1 VAIGDVAM
9 LTAGTQV
16 ELTLEKPVAGGRM
29 LARHDG
35 QVVLV
40 AGAIPGERVRA
51 RIERANKG
59 MAFATT
65 LIVLKP
71 SSARRETVGDPLCG
85 GNVYAH
91 VAYAEQAAI
100 KRDVLRDALRHGGRI
115 EWPGDL
121 PVSPSPE
128 HGYRMRARLHVRK
141 GRVGF
146 FREGTHDLCDCAGTG
161 QLLPASIEAVRAFV
175 DATPRPVRD
184 AIDAIELTE
193 SIAADERV
201 LHILWSPH
209 TRINTMPLDEI
220 WHLDRIQASDPRS
233 RLTGISCD
241 DPSTGLARTISGQPW
256 VSDPIAALVR
266 RGAPAQGNASGA
278 GGDAGGA
285 GNAGDAG
292 VQSTRALIPR
302 DARVQDDGRGDVDN
316 AGNAGNAGSAT
327 GAQTTRARL
336 RRHGSSF
343 FQANRYLVPDLVGAV
358 HRAVSAG
365 LNARDAR
372 GPIIDLYA
380 GVGLFAI
387 TLAARQR
394 DHDNAGASHDAPI
407 VAVEGD
413 PSSARDLAANAETF
427 LLDSDGSSVVHGIDG
442 SGVEGNAPRL
452 QVEHSSVEHYLE
464 RLTATPLPPSS
475 TLIVDPPRTGMS
487 KQALD
492 GVLRAGAARL
502 VYVSCDV
509 ATLSRDLR
517 RMIDAGYN
525 LDHLEAFDLFPNTA
539 HVESLAVLSK

>member
-1 VAIGDVAM
+1 M
-9 LTAGTQV
+9 LTAGAQL

-51 RIERANKG
+51 RIERVNKG

-65 LIVLKP
+65 LAVIQP
-71 SSARRETVGDPLCG
+71 SSARREAVGDPLCG
-85 GNVYAH
+85 GTVYAH

-100 KRDVLRDALRHGGRI
+100 KREVLRDALRHGGRI

-121 PVSPSPE
+121 PVSSSPE

-175 DATPRPVRD
+175 DATPRAVRD

-201 LHILWSPH
+201 LHVLWAPH
-209 TRINTMPLDEI
+209 ARVNTLSLDEI
-220 WHLDRIQASDPRS
+220 WQLDRIQASS
-233 RLTGISCD
+233 TTSSASTASTASTSSNESKVTGISCD
-241 DPSTGLARTISGQPW
+241 DPSTGRARTISGQPW
-256 VSDPIAALVR
+256 VSDPLDALVR
-266 RGAPAQGNASGA
+266 PAASA
-278 GGDAGGA
+278 AT
-285 GNAGDAG
+285 
-292 VQSTRALIPR
+292 ST
-302 DARVQDDGRGDVDN
+302 
-316 AGNAGNAGSAT
+316 T
-327 GAQTTRARL
+327 RL
-336 RRHGSSF
+336 RRHAASF
-343 FQANRYLVPDLVGAV
+343 FQANRYLVPDLVAAV
-358 HRAVSAG
+358 HRAVS
-365 LNARDAR
+365 D

-387 TLAARQR
+387 TLAALQR
-394 DHDNAGASHDAPI
+394 DALQRDADNARI

-413 PSSARDLAANAETF
+413 PSSARDLAANAET
-427 LLDSDGSSVVHGIDG
+427 LSGLGSPH
-442 SGVEGNAPRL
+442 L

-464 RLTATPLPPSS
+464 RLASTPLPSSS

-492 GVLRAGAARL
+492 GVLRARASRL

-517 RMIDAGYN
+517 RMIDAGYK

-539 HVESLAVLSK
+539 HVESLAVLSI

>member
-1 VAIGDVAM
+1 VAIDGVAIGDVAM
-9 LTAGTQV
+9 LTAGAQL

-51 RIERANKG
+51 RIERVNKG

-65 LIVLKP
+65 LAVIQP
-71 SSARRETVGDPLCG
+71 SSARREAVGDPLCG
-85 GNVYAH
+85 GTVYAH

-100 KRDVLRDALRHGGRI
+100 KREVLRDALRHGGRI
-115 EWPGDL
+115 DWAGDL
-121 PVSPSPE
+121 PVSSSPE

-146 FREGTHDLCDCAGTG
+146 FREGTHDLCDCGGTG
-161 QLLPASIEAVRAFV
+161 QLLPESVEAVRAFV

-201 LHILWSPH
+201 LHILWAPH
-209 TRINTMPLDEI
+209 ARVNTLPLDEI
-220 WHLDRIQASDPRS
+220 WQIERIQSSPLTPPTTS
-233 RLTGISCD
+233 SKLTGVSCD

-256 VSDPIAALVR
+256 VSDPLEALVR
-266 RGAPAQGNASGA
+266 AQ
-278 GGDAGGA
+278 
-285 GNAGDAG
+285 
-292 VQSTRALIPR
+292 Q
-302 DARVQDDGRGDVDN
+302 
-316 AGNAGNAGSAT
+316 
-327 GAQTTRARL
+327 AQQVKPARL
-336 RRHGSSF
+336 RRHAASF
-343 FQANRYLVPDLVGAV
+343 FQANRYLVPDLVAAV
-358 HRAVSAG
+358 HRAVSGDPNADG
-365 LNARDAR
+365 ARDGR

-387 TLAARQR
+387 TLAAIQP
-394 DHDNAGASHDAPI
+394 DAHI

-413 PSSARDLAANAETF
+413 PSSAGDLAANAEAF
-427 LLDSDGSSVVHGIDG
+427 ASDS
-442 SGVEGNAPRL
+442 GNSHHL
-452 QVEHSSVEHYLE
+452 HVEHSSVEHYLD
-464 RLTATPLPPSS
+464 RHPVTPLAPSS

-492 GVLRAGAARL
+492 GVLRARASRL

-517 RMIDAGYN
+517 RMIDAGYR

-539 HVESLAVLSK
+539 HVESLAVLSL

>member
-1 VAIGDVAM
+1 M
-9 LTAGTQV
+9 LTAGAQL

-51 RIERANKG
+51 RIERVNKG

-65 LIVLKP
+65 LAVIQP
-71 SSARRETVGDPLCG
+71 SSARRETVGDPSCG

-91 VAYAEQAAI
+91 VAYSEQAAI
-100 KRDVLRDALRHGGRI
+100 KREVLRDALRHGGRI

-121 PVSPSPE
+121 PVSSSPE

-175 DATPRPVRD
+175 DATPRAVRD

-201 LHILWSPH
+201 LHIQWAPH
-209 TRINTMPLDEI
+209 TRINTLPLDEI
-220 WHLDRIQASDPRS
+220 WNLDRLALPA
-233 RLTGISCD
+233 LTGISCD

-256 VSDPIAALVR
+256 VSDPLDALMRSAA
-266 RGAPAQGNASGA
+266 APSPAQS
-278 GGDAGGA
+278 
-285 GNAGDAG
+285 
-292 VQSTRALIPR
+292 
-302 DARVQDDGRGDVDN
+302 
-316 AGNAGNAGSAT
+316 
-327 GAQTTRARL
+327 RL
-336 RRHGSSF
+336 RHHAASF
-343 FQANRYLVPDLVGAV
+343 FQGNRYLVPDLVGAV
-358 HRAVSAG
+358 HRAAG
-365 LNARDAR
+365 LGLDTRDDS
-372 GPIIDLYA
+372 GPIVDLYA

-387 TLAARQR
+387 TLAAHLS
-394 DHDNAGASHDAPI
+394 DVANANADARI

-413 PSSARDLAANAETF
+413 PSSARDLAANAEPFTR
-427 LLDSDGSSVVHGIDG
+427 S
-442 SGVEGNAPRL
+442 L
-452 QVEHSSVEHYLE
+452 QVEHSSVERYLD
-464 RLTATPLPPSS
+464 RYASAPLPPSS

-492 GVLRAGAARL
+492 GVLRARASRL

-517 RMIDAGYN
+517 RMLEAGYK

-539 HVESLAVLSK
+539 HVESLAVLSV

>member
-1 VAIGDVAM
+1 VALDGLAIDDVAM
-9 LTAGTQV
+9 LKAGDQL

-29 LARHDG
+29 LARHEG
-35 QVVLV
+35 QIVLV

-51 RIERANKG
+51 RIERVNKG

-65 LIVLKP
+65 VTVIQP
-71 SSARRETVGDPLCG
+71 SSARREAVGDPLCG
-85 GNVYAH
+85 GTVYAH

-100 KRDVLRDALRHGGRI
+100 KREVLRDALRHGGRI

-121 PVSPSPE
+121 PVTSSPE

-146 FREGTHDLCDCAGTG
+146 FREGTHDLCDCGGTG
-161 QLLPASIEAVRAFV
+161 QLLPESVEAVRAFV

-201 LHILWSPH
+201 LHILWAPH
-209 TRINTMPLDEI
+209 ARLNTRALDEI
-220 WHLDRIQASDPRS
+220 WRIDQNQNPALS

-256 VSDPIAALVR
+256 VSDPLAALV
-266 RGAPAQGNASGA
+266 GPDASIAASPARS
-278 GGDAGGA
+278 
-285 GNAGDAG
+285 
-292 VQSTRALIPR
+292 P
-302 DARVQDDGRGDVDN
+302 
-316 AGNAGNAGSAT
+316 
-327 GAQTTRARL
+327 RL
-336 RRHGSSF
+336 RRHGTSF
-343 FQANRYLVPDLVGAV
+343 FQGNRYLVPALVAAV
-358 HRAVSAG
+358 HRAANG
-365 LNARDAR
+365 NRLNGDDIDGDRR
-372 GPIIDLYA
+372 SIVDLYA

-387 TLAARQR
+387 TLAALQR
-394 DHDNAGASHDAPI
+394 GADADGDVDSEAANARI
-407 VAVEGD
+407 IAVEGD
-413 PSSARDLAANAETF
+413 PSSARDLAANAET
-427 LLDSDGSSVVHGIDG
+427 S
-442 SGVEGNAPRL
+442 SGV

-464 RLTATPLPPSS
+464 RFASTPLPPSS

-492 GVLRAGAARL
+492 GVLRARAPRL

-517 RMIDAGYN
+517 RMIDAGYR

-539 HVESLAVLSK
+539 HVESLAVLST

>member
-1 VAIGDVAM
+1 M
-9 LTAGTQV
+9 LTAGAQV

-51 RIERANKG
+51 RIERVNKG

-65 LIVLKP
+65 LAVIQP
-71 SSARRETVGDPLCG
+71 SSARREAVGDPLCG
-85 GNVYAH
+85 GTVYAH

-100 KRDVLRDALRHGGRI
+100 KREVLRDALRHGGRI

-121 PVSPSPE
+121 PVSSSPE

-146 FREGTHDLCDCAGTG
+146 FREGTHDLCDCVGTG
-161 QLLPASIEAVRAFV
+161 QLLPASNEAVRAFV
-175 DATPRPVRD
+175 DATPRAVLD

-201 LHILWSPH
+201 LHVLWSPH
-209 TRINTMPLDEI
+209 ARIKMLPLDEM
-220 WHLDRIQASDPRS
+220 WRLDRIAPSSPSSPSSPAST
-233 RLTGISCD
+233 LAGMTGISCD

-256 VSDPIAALVR
+256 VSDPLGALLHPAAS
-266 RGAPAQGNASGA
+266 PSTSTSFAS
-278 GGDAGGA
+278 
-285 GNAGDAG
+285 
-292 VQSTRALIPR
+292 
-302 DARVQDDGRGDVDN
+302 
-316 AGNAGNAGSAT
+316 
-327 GAQTTRARL
+327 ARL
-336 RRHGSSF
+336 RRHAASF
-343 FQANRYLVPDLVGAV
+343 FQANRYLVPALVTAV
-358 HRAVSAG
+358 HRAVSRG
-365 LNARDAR
+365 IDSDANHGNHGNH

-387 TLAARQR
+387 TLAALR
-394 DHDNAGASHDAPI
+394 AASDAPAAPI

-413 PSSARDLAANAETF
+413 PSSARDLAANAES
-427 LLDSDGSSVVHGIDG
+427 LSGI
-442 SGVEGNAPRL
+442 
-452 QVEHSSVEHYLE
+452 QVEHSSVEHYLD
-464 RLTATPLPPSS
+464 RYASTPLPSSS

-492 GVLRAGAARL
+492 GVLRARASRL

-517 RMIDAGYN
+517 RMIDAGYR

-539 HVESLAVLSK
+539 HVESLAVLSL

>member
-1 VAIGDVAM
+1 M
-9 LTAGTQV
+9 LTAGAQL

-35 QVVLV
+35 RIVLV

-51 RIERANKG
+51 RIERVNKG

-65 LIVLKP
+65 VAVIQP

-85 GNVYAH
+85 GTVYAH

-100 KRDVLRDALRHGGRI
+100 KREVLRDALRHGGRI

-121 PVSPSPE
+121 PVTSSPE

-161 QLLPASIEAVRAFV
+161 QLLPESIDAVRAFV
-175 DATPRPVRD
+175 DATPRAVRD

-201 LHILWSPH
+201 LHVLWAPH
-209 TRINTMPLDEI
+209 TRVNTMPLDEI
-220 WHLDRIQASDPRS
+220 WQLDRNEPQSTPPKI
-233 RLTGISCD
+233 TGISCD

-256 VSDPIAALVR
+256 VSDPLRALVR
-266 RGAPAQGNASGA
+266 SADDSFH
-278 GGDAGGA
+278 
-285 GNAGDAG
+285 
-292 VQSTRALIPR
+292 STI
-302 DARVQDDGRGDVDN
+302 
-316 AGNAGNAGSAT
+316 
-327 GAQTTRARL
+327 RL
-336 RRHGSSF
+336 RRHAASF
-343 FQANRYLVPDLVGAV
+343 FQANRYLVPDLVAAV
-358 HRAVSAG
+358 HRAAISDRTSG
-365 LNARDAR
+365 DAH
-372 GPIIDLYA
+372 GAIIDLYA

-387 TLAARQR
+387 TLAALQR
-394 DHDNAGASHDAPI
+394 DAGDVSI

-413 PSSARDLAANAETF
+413 PSSARDLTANAEA
-427 LLDSDGSSVVHGIDG
+427 LNG
-442 SGVEGNAPRL
+442 SGI
-452 QVEHSSVEHYLE
+452 QVEQSSVEHYLE
-464 RLTATPLPPSS
+464 RLASTPLPPSS

-492 GVLRAGAARL
+492 GVLKASASRL

-517 RMIDAGYN
+517 RMIDAGYH

>member
-1 VAIGDVAM
+1 M
-9 LTAGTQV
+9 LTAGAQV

-51 RIERANKG
+51 RIERVNKG

-65 LIVLKP
+65 LAVIQP

-85 GNVYAH
+85 GTVYAH

-100 KRDVLRDALRHGGRI
+100 KREVLRDALRHGGRI

-121 PVSPSPE
+121 PVSSSPE

-161 QLLPASIEAVRAFV
+161 QLLPASVEAVRAFV
-175 DATPRPVRD
+175 DATPRAVRD

-201 LHILWSPH
+201 LHVLWAPH
-209 TRINTMPLDEI
+209 ARVNTLPLDEI
-220 WHLDRIQASDPRS
+220 WLLERIQASSTSSPES
-233 RLTGISCD
+233 KLTGISCD

-256 VSDPIAALVR
+256 VSDPLDALVR
-266 RGAPAQGNASGA
+266 PAAA
-278 GGDAGGA
+278 AA
-285 GNAGDAG
+285 T
-292 VQSTRALIPR
+292 ST
-302 DARVQDDGRGDVDN
+302 
-316 AGNAGNAGSAT
+316 
-327 GAQTTRARL
+327 ARL
-336 RRHGSSF
+336 RRHAASF
-343 FQANRYLVPDLVGAV
+343 FQANRYLVPDLVAAV
-358 HRAVSAG
+358 HRAVSGDGNAG
-365 LNARDAR
+365 ASRDSR

-387 TLAARQR
+387 TLAAVQR
-394 DHDNAGASHDAPI
+394 DAHI

-413 PSSARDLAANAETF
+413 PSSARDLAANAET
-427 LLDSDGSSVVHGIDG
+427 LSGI
-442 SGVEGNAPRL
+442 

-464 RLTATPLPPSS
+464 RLASTPLPSLS

-492 GVLRAGAARL
+492 GVLRARASRL

-517 RMIDAGYN
+517 RMIDAGYQ

-539 HVESLAVLSK
+539 HVESLAVLSI

>member
-1 VAIGDVAM
+1 M
-9 LTAGTQV
+9 LTAGAQL

-51 RIERANKG
+51 RIERVNKG
-59 MAFATT
+59 MAFAST
-65 LIVLKP
+65 LTVIQP

-85 GNVYAH
+85 GTVYAH

-100 KRDVLRDALRHGGRI
+100 KREVLRDALRHGGRI

-121 PVSPSPE
+121 PVSSSPE

-175 DATPRPVRD
+175 DATPRAVRD

-201 LHILWSPH
+201 LHILWAPH
-209 TRINTMPLDEI
+209 PRVNTLPLDEI
-220 WHLDRIQASDPRS
+220 WRIESVQN
-233 RLTGISCD
+233 LTGISCD

-256 VSDPIAALVR
+256 VSDPIDALVR
-266 RGAPAQGNASGA
+266 PASAASP
-278 GGDAGGA
+278 
-285 GNAGDAG
+285 
-292 VQSTRALIPR
+292 SRA
-302 DARVQDDGRGDVDN
+302 A
-316 AGNAGNAGSAT
+316 
-327 GAQTTRARL
+327 ARL
-336 RRHGSSF
+336 RRHAASF
-343 FQANRYLVPDLVGAV
+343 FQANRYLVPDLVAAV
-358 HRAVSAG
+358 HRAVG
-365 LNARDAR
+365 DDHR
-372 GPIIDLYA
+372 GSIVDLYA
-380 GVGLFAI
+380 GVGLFAL
-387 TLAARQR
+387 TLAARR
-394 DHDNAGASHDAPI
+394 GASDPPI

-413 PSSARDLAANAETF
+413 PSSARDLAANAET
-427 LLDSDGSSVVHGIDG
+427 SSGI
-442 SGVEGNAPRL
+442 
-452 QVEHSSVEHYLE
+452 QVEHSSVERYLE
-464 RLTATPLPPSS
+464 RYASAPVFASADIPRPSSS

-492 GVLRAGAARL
+492 GVLRARAARL

-517 RMIDAGYN
+517 RMIDAGYR

-539 HVESLAVLSK
+539 HVESLAVLSL